1 MTTSMSRLSKNKR
14 TRHNE
19 RNDNAVTGMLSSVQ
33 PPLLEVQTQL
43 WTARARAKQKWLE
56 QGLAQPTTTAEH
68 AALRMTWIK
77 QALAMVKRGQ
87 AEIKHHA
94 ALMDAY
100 AEHLSVL
107 EMTLMA
113 AAEHN
118 RTDPITT
125 PP

>member
-1 MTTSMSRLSKNKR
+1 MTTSMSRLSKNRR

-19 RNDNAVTGMLSSVQ
+19 RNANGGTGVLSSVQ
-33 PPLLEVQTQL
+33 PPLLELQTQL
-43 WTARARAKQKWLE
+43 WAARARAKQKWLE
-56 QGLAQPTTTAEH
+56 QGLAQPATTAEH

-77 QALAMVKRGQ
+77 QALNMVERGQ

-107 EMTLMA
+107 EMSLIA
-113 AAEHN
+113 AAEHK
-118 RTDPITT
+118 RSAEKPST
-125 PP
+125 